1 MHWIPDLEINLKS
14 KLTQQLERKLK
25 LIVCISGNASLHN
38 QTNYSIIHY
47 RCSSLGTYNGH
58 YNETSI
64 HTGHVLKIT
73 DEPHEDSYS
82 LSNGE
87 TALSD
92 DANASIEFKQIQ
104 TSNSTVEEKP
114 EKPID
119 KKSID
124 DEIEFHDGWLP
135 DHYEWVVWLNIN
147 LFFRFFF
154 RYETIEIDKWWIK
167 TGK

>member
-1 MHWIPDLEINLKS
+1 M
-14 KLTQQLERKLK
+14 
-25 LIVCISGNASLHN
+25 IVCLSRNASLHN
-38 QTNYSIIHY
+38 QTNYRISIIIHY
-47 RCSSLGTYNGH
+47 RCSSLRTYNGH
-58 YNETSI
+58 YNDTSI

-104 TSNSTVEEKP
+104 TSNSTVEAKP

-147 LFFRFFF
+147 LFFRLFFAMKPF
-154 RYETIEIDKWWIK
+154 WNRQMMDQNGQINFNLILFVIIFNWLCTHLLA
-167 TGK
+167 